1 LMISILVLFSYPLQL
16 FPCRNSV
23 LKVIDHKRN
32 QADSRELLHHPL
44 PTTSQDL
51 DREED
56 VESTDVERPDGPLSN
71 EPASLKLFIGITA
84 FLLLG
89 SFLIAVNVER
99 LETVLGF
106 VGSTGSTTISYIL
119 PGLFFRKLFPAEQ
132 IPPSADVITN
142 ASLSEPDRYFDHRQS
157 TADQQPHE
165 EEEEEVDNDGCSHLV
180 SERQQVAL
188 QLIDQRQ
195 LVVLRKLAYALVV
208 VGFVIM
214 IVCFSL
220 NIHDAFFA
228 TTPLP

>member
-1 LMISILVLFSYPLQL
+1 MISILVLFSYPLQL

-71 EPASLKLFIGITA
+71 DPASLKLFIGITA

-99 LETVLGF
+99 LETVGRIFSRINAGISSSYTAKLTLSF
-106 VGSTGSTTISYIL
+106 PYSRTTRFL
-119 PGLFFRKLFPAEQ
+119 DL
-132 IPPSADVITN
+132 
-142 ASLSEPDRYFDHRQS
+142 
-157 TADQQPHE
+157 
-165 EEEEEVDNDGCSHLV
+165 
-180 SERQQVAL
+180 
-188 QLIDQRQ
+188 
-195 LVVLRKLAYALVV
+195 
-208 VGFVIM
+208 
-214 IVCFSL
+214 
-220 NIHDAFFA
+220 
-228 TTPLP
+228 